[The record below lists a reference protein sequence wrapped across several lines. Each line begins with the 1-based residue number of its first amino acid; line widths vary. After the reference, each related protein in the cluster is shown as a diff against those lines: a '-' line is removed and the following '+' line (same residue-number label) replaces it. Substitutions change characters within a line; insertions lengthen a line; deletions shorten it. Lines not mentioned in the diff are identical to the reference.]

1 MGKNQHVCWTL
12 QHAILEGEEMWLQF
26 VVLHSSPAYGLPSAS
41 GTIIVVIT
49 LA

>member
-1 MGKNQHVCWTL
+1 
-12 QHAILEGEEMWLQF
+12 
-26 VVLHSSPAYGLPSAS
+26 VLHSSPAYGLPSAS